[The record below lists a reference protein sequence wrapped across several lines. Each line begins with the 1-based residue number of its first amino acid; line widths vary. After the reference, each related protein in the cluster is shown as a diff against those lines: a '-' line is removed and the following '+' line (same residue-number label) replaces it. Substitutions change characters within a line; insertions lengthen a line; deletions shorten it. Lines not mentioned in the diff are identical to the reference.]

1 MHQIKLNFNTRGK
14 DLLEITGE
22 LVTEIRE
29 LKLPS
34 AGMLNL
40 YIQHT
45 SASLIIQENADRSA
59 KDDLLAFYERLVP
72 DNQSWHRH
80 TAEGPDDTTAHMR
93 SSLGS
98 TSLNIPIYQ
107 GELALGIWQGI
118 YIFEHR
124 NGIHRRSLLATIW

>member
-14 DLLEITGE
+14 ELLEITDD

-29 LKLPS
+29 LKLPKV
-34 AGMLNL
+34 GMLNL
-40 YIQHT
+40 FIQHT

-72 DNQSWHRH
+72 DNQSWHSH

>member
-1 MHQIKLNFNTRGK
+1 MQTT
-14 DLLEITGE
+14 LEIQTQGKG
-22 LVTEIRE
+22 LYLITRPVLDSVRN
-29 LKLPS
+29 LPQ
-34 AGMLNL
+34 AGLLNL
-40 YIQHT
+40 FICHT
-45 SASLIIQENADRSA
+45 SASLLIQENADPTA
-59 KDDLLAFYERLVP
+59 KEDLEQFFDLLAPEH
-72 DNQSWHRH
+72 QSWHRH
-80 TAEGPDDTTAHMR
+80 TLEGPDDTTAHMR

>member
-14 DLLEITGE
+14 ELLEITGD

-34 AGMLNL
+34 VGMLNL
-40 YIQHT
+40 FIQHT

-59 KDDLLAFYERLVP
+59 KDDLLTFYERLVP

-80 TAEGPDDTTAHMR
+80 TVEGPDDTTAHMR

-124 NGIHRRSLLATIW
+124 NGIHCRSLLATIW